1 MNEILKQKQQN
12 DILRRW
18 DFFIY
23 GKRKGVWVG
32 NVNQCVVFGV
42 WNAMNHV
49 TDVNEG
55 WTRSESLI
63 ASQFTFVVEA
73 ENKLFNEA
81 DEISICGITSAKG
94 PTTFII
100 WHLIT
105 LS

>member
-1 MNEILKQKQQN
+1 
-12 DILRRW
+12 
-18 DFFIY
+18 
-23 GKRKGVWVG
+23 
-32 NVNQCVVFGV
+32 
-42 WNAMNHV
+42 MNHV

-100 WHLIT
+100 
-105 LS
+105 